1 MNARAVTKFVS
12 YLRVSTQKQGRSGLG
27 VEAQRA
33 AVTTHVASASGRLL
47 GEYIEIES
55 GKRAD
60 RPKLREALK
69 HAKMTGATLVVAK
82 LDRLSRN
89 VAFLAT
95 LMDSGAKFVCADNP
109 HVTKLTVHVLAA
121 VAEQERDAISARTK
135 DALAAAKRRGVK
147 LGARDRRQ
155 IAKHA
160 AEGNK
165 ASRAVLRARADAF
178 AADVLPII
186 RDIQGAGLTTLASIA
201 YELNERGIQT
211 ARSGKWHPGSVRAIL
226 GRLIV

>member
-1 MNARAVTKFVS
+1 MTAKFVA

-27 VEAQRA
+27 LEAQRD
-33 AVTTHVASASGRLL
+33 AVQKHVASASGKVLH
-47 GEYIEIES
+47 EYIEIES

-60 RPKLREALK
+60 RPKLIEALK

-135 DALAAAKRRGVK
+135 AALAAAKRKGVK
-147 LGARDRRQ
+147 LGATDHQQ
-155 IAKHA
+155 IARHA
-160 AEGNK
+160 AKGNR
-165 ASRAVLRARADAF
+165 ASRVALKIKADAF

-186 RDIQGAGLTTLASIA
+186 RDIQASGTTTLAGIA
-201 YELNERGIQT
+201 WELNERGIQT
-211 ARSGKWHPGSVRAIL
+211 ARSGQWYAGSVRAVL
-226 GRLIV
+226 ARLII

>member
-1 MNARAVTKFVS
+1 MSSKFVS

-27 VEAQRA
+27 LEAQRD
-33 AVTTHVASASGRLL
+33 AVTTHVASANGRLL
-47 GEYIEIES
+47 GEYIEVES
-55 GKRAD
+55 GKKSD
-60 RPKLREALK
+60 KERPKLAEALK

-89 VAFLAT
+89 VAFLAS
-95 LMDSGAKFVCADNP
+95 LMDGGAKFVCADNP

-135 DALAAAKRRGVK
+135 AALGAAKRRGVK
-147 LGARDRRQ
+147 LGARDPGH

-160 AEGNK
+160 AKGNR
-165 ASRAVLRARADAF
+165 ASRVALKIQADSF

-186 RDIQGAGLTTLASIA
+186 RDIQAAGTTTLKGIASQ
-201 YELNERGIQT
+201 LNQRGIQT
-211 ARSGKWHPGSVRAIL
+211 ARNGQWYPGTVRAVMA
-226 GRLIV
+226 RLMI

>member
-1 MNARAVTKFVS
+1 MTAKFVS

-27 VEAQRA
+27 LEAQRDAVA
-33 AVTTHVASASGRLL
+33 AYVASANGRVLS
-47 GEYIEIES
+47 EYIEVES

-60 RPKLREALK
+60 RPKLLGALK

-109 HVTKLTVHVLAA
+109 HVTKLTIHVLAA

-135 DALAAAKRRGVK
+135 AALGAAKRRGVT
-147 LGARDRRQ
+147 LGAQDHQQ

-160 AEGNK
+160 AKGNR
-165 ASRAVLRARADAF
+165 ASRVALKAQADTF

-186 RDIQGAGLTTLASIA
+186 RDIQAAGETTLLGIASQ
-201 YELNERGIQT
+201 LNQRGIQT
-211 ARSGKWHPGSVRAIL
+211 ARRGQWHASTVRAVL
-226 GRLIV
+226 GRLMV